1 MIISSRYR
9 RKEEADWGACMRMC
23 VYTVLLTA
31 GLFCVAPVGLSHS
44 PHEEHASEVLFWEVG
59 DPRIQTVR
67 SAAQLLIFSYF
78 GAALLSRASQVSA
91 RKDAQLRKEPLMAAD
106 SSGGVAQ
113 LCLTLCDPMDCSP
126 LGFSVHGISQMRKLE
141 WVAISFSRGYS

>member
-1 MIISSRYR
+1 M
-9 RKEEADWGACMRMC
+9 
-23 VYTVLLTA
+23 
-31 GLFCVAPVGLSHS
+31 
-44 PHEEHASEVLFWEVG
+44 

-67 SAAQLLIFSYF
+67 SAAHLLLW
-78 GAALLSRASQVSA
+78 GGSA
-91 RKDAQLRKEPLMAAD
+91 FQSISGQCKERCSVEKEPLMAAD

-126 LGFSVHGISQMRKLE
+126 LGFSLHGISQMRKLE

>member
-1 MIISSRYR
+1 MKNMLVRFCFGR
-9 RKEEADWGACMRMC
+9 WGS
-23 VYTVLLTA
+23 
-31 GLFCVAPVGLSHS
+31 GSQ
-44 PHEEHASEVLFWEVG
+44 
-59 DPRIQTVR
+59 DTVR
-67 SAAQLLIFSYF
+67 SAAELLIFSYF

-91 RKDAQLRKEPLMAAD
+91 RKDAQLRKEPLMTAD

-141 WVAISFSRGYS
+141 CVAISFSRGYS

>member
-9 RKEEADWGACMRMC
+9 RKEEADWGACMHMC

-31 GLFCVAPVGLSHS
+31 GLFHVAALGLSRS

-59 DPRIQTVR
+59 EWIPGYRQLD
-67 SAAQLLIFSYF
+67 QLLIFSYF
-78 GAALLSRASQVSA
+78 GAALLSRTSQVSA
-91 RKDAQLRKEPLMAAD
+91 RKDAQLRKEPLVAAD
-106 SSGGVAQ
+106 SDGGVAQ
-113 LCLTLCDPMDCSP
+113 LCLTLCDPRDCSL
-126 LGFSVHGISQMRKLE
+126 LGFSVHGILQMRKLE